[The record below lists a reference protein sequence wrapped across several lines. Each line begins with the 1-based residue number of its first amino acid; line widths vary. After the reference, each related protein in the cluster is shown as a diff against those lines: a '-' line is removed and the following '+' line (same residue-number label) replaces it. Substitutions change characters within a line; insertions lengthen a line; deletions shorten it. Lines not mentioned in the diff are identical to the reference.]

1 VGFGP
6 GIKSLTADAKRWTR
20 AGNSVATL
28 LSALGVYQPPD
39 HFPRTPM
46 LARLMGVL
54 YNGWAMALADME
66 CVGEDALIF
75 KTIHMIT
82 QLRQIFRYR
91 EAVRS
96 FVVRDLKVR
105 YSHSALGFVWS
116 MLNPLLLML
125 VFWVVFTFI
134 VGQGMPRF
142 PVYLL
147 AGLLPWNFLSG
158 SLLFATMS
166 ITSNGSLINRVYFPR
181 EILPIS
187 TVLANGVH
195 FLLAL
200 IPFFV
205 ILLAY
210 RSPLGWSLL
219 WLPVVLFVQTV
230 FALGLALFLSSVNVY
245 LRDTQ
250 QVMDVLV
257 QAWFFATPI
266 FYSLDQISNH
276 GLKLLVMVV
285 NPMASLVT
293 NYRHILYSGMQPDL
307 PLLAIT
313 AAEAASVF
321 LVGLV
326 VFRRLSP
333 AFAEEI

>member
-1 VGFGP
+1 
-6 GIKSLTADAKRWTR
+6 
-20 AGNSVATL
+20 
-28 LSALGVYQPPD
+28 
-39 HFPRTPM
+39 M
-46 LARLMGVL
+46 LA
-54 YNGWAMALADME
+54 
-66 CVGEDALIF
+66 
-75 KTIHMIT
+75 
-82 QLRQIFRYR
+82 QLRQIFSYR
-91 EAVRS
+91 EAIRN
-96 FVVRDLKVR
+96 FVIRDLKVR
-105 YSHSALGFVWS
+105 YSHSVLGFVWS

-158 SLLFATMS
+158 SIMFGTVS
-166 ITSNGSLINRVYFPR
+166 VTNNGPLVNRVYFPR
-181 EILPIS
+181 EILPMS
-187 TVLANGVH
+187 TTLANGVH

-219 WLPVVLFVQTV
+219 WLPVVLFVQIA
-230 FALGLALFLSSVNVY
+230 FILGLAFFLSSVNVY

-250 QVMDVLV
+250 QIMDVLV
-257 QAWFFATPI
+257 QAWFFMTPI
-266 FYSLDQISNH
+266 IYSIDQLSNH

-293 NYRHILYSGMQPDL
+293 NYRHILYSGEQPDL

-313 AAEAASVF
+313 AAQAAVIL

>member
-1 VGFGP
+1 
-6 GIKSLTADAKRWTR
+6 
-20 AGNSVATL
+20 
-28 LSALGVYQPPD
+28 
-39 HFPRTPM
+39 
-46 LARLMGVL
+46 
-54 YNGWAMALADME
+54 
-66 CVGEDALIF
+66 
-75 KTIHMIT
+75 MIA
-82 QLRQIFRYR
+82 QLRQIFSYR
-91 EAVRS
+91 EAVRN

-105 YSHSALGFVWS
+105 YSHSVLGFVWS
-116 MLNPLLLML
+116 MLNPLMLML

-147 AGLLPWNFLSG
+147 AGLLPWNFLSV
-158 SLLFATMS
+158 SILFATVS
-166 ITSNGSLINRVYFPR
+166 ITTNGPLINRVYFPR
-181 EILPIS
+181 EILPVS
-187 TVLANGVH
+187 TTLANGVH

-200 IPFFV
+200 IPFFL

-219 WLPVVLFVQTV
+219 WLPLVLVVQTL
-230 FALGLALFLSSVNVY
+230 FILGLAFFLSSVNVY

-250 QVMDVLV
+250 QVIDVLT
-257 QAWFFATPI
+257 QAWFFMTPI
-266 FYSLDQISNH
+266 IYSIDQVPNH
-276 GLKLLVMVV
+276 TLKLLVMVV

-293 NYRHILYSGMQPDL
+293 NYRHILYSGEQPDL

-313 AAEAASVF
+313 AAEAVIVF
-321 LVGLV
+321 LIGLF